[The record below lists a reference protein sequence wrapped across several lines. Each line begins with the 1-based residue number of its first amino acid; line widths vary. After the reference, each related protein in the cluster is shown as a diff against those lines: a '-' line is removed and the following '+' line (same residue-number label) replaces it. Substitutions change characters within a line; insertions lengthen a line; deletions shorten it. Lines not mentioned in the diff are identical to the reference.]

1 MVKLHDAVEWLF
13 HVFPLNILQLSLAW
27 VFHNYLRL
35 KVFVDFHLPLG
46 TGGASVVFFLGLLP
60 LPLLDLEAILG
71 VSPDLE
77 TGHVTWKQGCVHW

>member
-13 HVFPLNILQLSLAW
+13 PVFPLNISQLSLAW

-35 KVFVDFHLPLG
+35 KIFVGFHLLLG
-46 TGGASVVFFLGLLP
+46 TGAASVVFFFGLLP
-60 LPLLDLEAILG
+60 LPLVDLEDILG
-71 VSPDLE
+71 VSPDLV